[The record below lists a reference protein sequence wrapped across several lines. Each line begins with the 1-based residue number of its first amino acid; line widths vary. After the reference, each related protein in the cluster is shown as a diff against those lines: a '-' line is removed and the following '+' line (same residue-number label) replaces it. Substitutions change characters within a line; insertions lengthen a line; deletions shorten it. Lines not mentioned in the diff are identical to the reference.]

1 MSTPLSVPVSAIRA
15 LLLDWVSQQLTPAA
29 LDWVLQK
36 EHLLNEGH
44 SNLDFYLTLG
54 TVPRHTGKG
63 AVNLTSDQIIQAQAL
78 IPGWQPQY
86 DRVDQLVR
94 ILFLL
99 ELPTLHLDTYKQ
111 IVQLL
116 FTTAETGELVAFCR
130 ALPLL
135 SYPKTVLLPLATEA
149 LRHNVLDVFKAV
161 ACNNPF
167 PYQYF
172 DDAAFNQMVLK
183 AAFNNIDLNS
193 IYRLNHRSNEALQD
207 MMTDFV
213 AERRAAGRS
222 VAPSWLEL
230 STGCLAY

>member
-1 MSTPLSVPVSAIRA
+1 
-15 LLLDWVSQQLTPAA
+15 
-29 LDWVLQK
+29 
-36 EHLLNEGH
+36 
-44 SNLDFYLTLG
+44 
-54 TVPRHTGKG
+54 
-63 AVNLTSDQIIQAQAL
+63 
-78 IPGWQPQY
+78 
-86 DRVDQLVR
+86 
-94 ILFLL
+94 
-99 ELPTLHLDTYKQ
+99 
-111 IVQLL
+111 VQLL

-183 AAFNNIDLNS
+183 AAFNNIALDS

-222 VAPSWLEL
+222 VSPSWLEL
-230 STGCLAY
+230 STGCLAF